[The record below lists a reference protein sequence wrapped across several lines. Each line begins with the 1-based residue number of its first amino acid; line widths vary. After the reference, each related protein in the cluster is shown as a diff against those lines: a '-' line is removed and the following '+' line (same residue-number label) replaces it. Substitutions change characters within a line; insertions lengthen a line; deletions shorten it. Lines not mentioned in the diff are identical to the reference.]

1 MESMADDK
9 QVKERIAQ
17 GMDEVGRQEKGKTG
31 GDAMA
36 GTPGH
41 GSDAANI
48 GRDMSDSS
56 AGRHIG
62 RSDQKAGQ
70 QR

>member
-1 MESMADDK
+1 MTDDK

-17 GMDEVGRQEKGKTG
+17 GMDEVGKQEKGKTG

-36 GTPGH
+36 GKPGH

-48 GRDMSDSS
+48 GRDMAESS
-56 AGRHIG
+56 AGRDSG
-62 RSDQKAGQ
+62 RSGQKTGQ